1 MGVTMLRPLD
11 KVTDD
16 QDTQLV
22 LGSYRIHQNNDNYVA
37 TDLHY
42 TVGTD
47 TARFPLI
54 GKAACLARNKS

>member
-37 TDLHY
+37 TD
-42 TVGTD
+42 TD
-47 TARFPLI
+47 TD
-54 GKAACLARNKS
+54 